1 MKRTRHILIALFAL
15 GILSSNTKGGGTKET
30 SVSKLSLTQREAKF
44 NYYAQSIYECIGD
57 SSINEE
63 AFNYALKGHY
73 ALKNAGK
80 LKNENELVLIDFT
93 KSSAD
98 KRFFIIDL
106 EDETILYKKRVAHGK
121 KSGEVYPTKFSNIS
135 ESHMSSIGFYV
146 TGNTYNGKYDNSL
159 VIQGQEYTNSKAEQ
173 RGVVI
178 HSADYVT
185 EKYLERNGRLGR
197 SYGCPALPH
206 EDYAEIIDVIKEGT
220 TLFIYYE
227 DKKYLSSSKLL
238 KAENFLKRFY

>member
-1 MKRTRHILIALFAL
+1 MKKGLHILVALIAF
-15 GILSSNTKGGGTKET
+15 GVLSSNTKEVET
-30 SVSKLSLTQREAKF
+30 EGVSISKLSLSQREAKF
-44 NYYAQSIYECIGD
+44 NEYALSIYECIGD
-57 SSINEE
+57 TSISEE

-73 ALKNAGK
+73 SLKNQGK

-93 KSSAD
+93 KSSAEQ
-98 KRFFIIDL
+98 RFFIIDL
-106 EDETILYKKRVAHGK
+106 EDETVLYKKLVAHGK

-159 VIQGQEYTNSKAEQ
+159 VIQGQEYTNSKAEK

-178 HSADYVT
+178 HSADYAT

-206 EDYAEIIDVIKEGT
+206 EDYTEIIDLIKEGT
-220 TLFIYYE
+220 TLFIYYK
-227 DKKYLSSSKLL
+227 DNNYLSSSKLL
-238 KAENFLKRFY
+238 KTESFLKGFY